1 MRYQKGGYYEQQ
13 LNNRKRQRITEY
25 HENYAKLCRF
35 LFYSK
40 IFQLLNLSYM
50 DIIFFDTETN
60 GVPKNYKAPVEDL
73 DNWPRIAELGYQ
85 VYTPDGKLIHEHVSL
100 IKPNGWVIPSE
111 QFFIENGMTT
121 ERCELE
127 GNDLESELLEFW
139 DYAAYCHAIVAHNLA
154 FDSKVTAA
162 EFLRLG
168 FEEQADILIPNHS
181 PLKICTME
189 STVDF
194 CKIPGKYGYKW
205 PKLIELHQMLF
216 GCDFDGAHA
225 ALSDVAATAK
235 CFFELVRLGVIKL

>member
-1 MRYQKGGYYEQQ
+1 M
-13 LNNRKRQRITEY
+13 N
-25 HENYAKLCRF
+25 
-35 LFYSK
+35 
-40 IFQLLNLSYM
+40 
-50 DIIFFDTETN
+50 IIFFDTETN

-85 VYTPDGKLIHEHVSL
+85 VYNLDGQLIHEHVSF

-127 GNDLESELLEFW
+127 GNDLESELLEFHE
-139 DYAAYCHAIVAHNLA
+139 YANECVAIIAHNLA

-168 FEEQADILIPNHS
+168 LDNEADILTPNKA
-181 PLKICTME
+181 PQKICTME

-194 CKIPGKYGYKW
+194 CKIPGRYNGTYKW